1 MQEVSLVVVLLL
13 FLVSN
18 AFWLYHYNKLLNKFM
33 CRNYHEFVAAENI
46 KKEFEIPKPSQA
58 TEVPDG
64 YEAER
69 ARQMNEMMGLV

>member
-1 MQEVSLVVVLLL
+1 
-13 FLVSN
+13 
-18 AFWLYHYNKLLNKFM
+18 M